1 MILLLPLSLATALA
15 RLGAKLLV
23 RRGVGAA
30 RPWDSWSAALAAGVA
45 TVYVATGVTHFVEP
59 QRSGLEAIVPSAIP
73 WPGAAVTASG
83 IAEFAIAVGLLAPK
97 TRRWAAIASIAL
109 LIALFPS
116 NVVAASGVDHP
127 AAPSAPL
134 LPRPGL
140 QVALLLASA
149 AALSP
154 STARPFPARPSTLR
168 RSSLESEG

>member
-73 WPGAAVTASG
+73 WPGASCPLASPPSWRRAGPGSKRASG
-83 IAEFAIAVGLLAPK
+83 
-97 TRRWAAIASIAL
+97 RR
-109 LIALFPS
+109 
-116 NVVAASGVDHP
+116 
-127 AAPSAPL
+127 
-134 LPRPGL
+134 PRG
-140 QVALLLASA
+140 
-149 AALSP
+149 
-154 STARPFPARPSTLR
+154 R
-168 RSSLESEG
+168 RRR

>member
-83 IAEFAIAVGLLAPK
+83 IAEFAIAIGLVLPR
-97 TRRWAAIASIAL
+97 TRRWAAIASIAM
-109 LIALFPS
+109 LIALFPA

-127 AAPSAPL
+127 AAPSTPL
-134 LPRPGL
+134 LPRAAL
-140 QVALLLASA
+140 QVVLLLASA
-149 AALSP
+149 AAL
-154 STARPFPARPSTLR
+154 RPFTGQPSAARHP
-168 RSSLESEG
+168 SLELEG